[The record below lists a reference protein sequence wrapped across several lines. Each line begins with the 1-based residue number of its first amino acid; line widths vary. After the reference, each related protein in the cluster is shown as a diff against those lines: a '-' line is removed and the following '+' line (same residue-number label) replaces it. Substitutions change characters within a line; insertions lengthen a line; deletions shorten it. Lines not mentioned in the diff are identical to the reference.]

1 MNLNRLLSLGA
12 LLLAVGAGPARAA
25 DGIPARPKPF
35 TFVTDQANL
44 LEPADEKKLEN
55 GLRRYADNTGTQV
68 VVVTVPSLGG
78 QNVNEFAR
86 QLGTS
91 WGLGQKDKNNGL
103 VVLVASQEHKLSIE
117 PGSGLRANVTPS
129 VIQRAIGEM
138 TPAFKQNDYAA
149 GLRGGLN
156 TLLAAANP
164 GSAPKNSAGTDAANS
179 GSVANSSSLGSSTTP
194 AAAQAMDDPAGP
206 TQTPAVEAPSPGLP
220 WGTLLLGAVVIIGG
234 ILLLKRLF
242 SRNSNAASSNGNNG
256 GTPNFYPN
264 QPTNPQ
270 PNQPNFYPNQNPGG
284 GYGAPAQSGG
294 SGIGG
299 ILATGA
305 AAAAGAYLGNRMS
318 EGHDSGSSAHNFSN
332 DNLGA
337 GAGTG
342 AVAGGTAAAG
352 DYFSSRGG
360 DGGNNDSSPDYFS
373 DNSSADSNDFFSGND
388 NSYDDSSGG
397 GGFDDTSSDNSG
409 SW

>member
-1 MNLNRLLSLGA
+1 MNLTRLFALGA
-12 LLLAVGAGPARAA
+12 LLLAAGAGPARAA

-78 QNVNEFAR
+78 QNVNAFAR
-86 QLGTS
+86 QLGTD
-91 WGLGQKDKNNGL
+91 WGVGQKGKNNGL

-117 PGSGLRANVTPS
+117 PGAGLRSTITPS
-129 VIQRAIGEM
+129 VVQRVIGEM
-138 TPAFKQNDYAA
+138 TPSFKQNNYAA
-149 GLRGGLN
+149 GLQSGLN
-156 TLLAAANP
+156 TLLVTANP
-164 GSAPKNSAGTDAANS
+164 GSAPKSSATTNSTAATGAS
-179 GSVANSSSLGSSTTP
+179 ASASTP
-194 AAAQAMDDPAGP
+194 AAQAMNDPASVP
-206 TQTPAVEAPSPGLP
+206 QTPVEAPSPGLP
-220 WGTLLLGAVVIIGG
+220 WGTLLLGAVVLIGG

-242 SRNSNAASSNGNNG
+242 SRNSAASNNG

-264 QPTNPQ
+264 QPNSPQ
-270 PNQPNFYPNQNPGG
+270 PNQPNFYPNQNQG
-284 GYGAPAQSGG
+284 GYGAPAQSSGP
-294 SGIGG
+294 GIGG

-318 EGHDSGSSAHNFSN
+318 ENHDSGSAHNFSN
-332 DNLGA
+332 DNMGT

-342 AVAGGTAAAG
+342 AAAGGTAAAD

-360 DGGNNDSSPDYFS
+360 NDSSNSSPDYFS
-373 DNSSADSNDFFSGND
+373 DNASSDSNDYFSGND